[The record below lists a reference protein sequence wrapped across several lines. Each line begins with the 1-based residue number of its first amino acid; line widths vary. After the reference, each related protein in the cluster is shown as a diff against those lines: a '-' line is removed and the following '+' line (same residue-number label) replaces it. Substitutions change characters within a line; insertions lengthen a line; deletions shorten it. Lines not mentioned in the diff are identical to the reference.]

1 MNERKLLIVGGGI
14 AGMSLA
20 IRMRA
25 QDWSVDLAEID
36 PQWRVYGAGISITQP
51 TFRAA
56 RRLGIYD
63 ELCARGYASHQ
74 GVRICAPDGHLIS
87 EMPVL
92 PIEPGLPTAGGIMR
106 PILHDILSFQTRAAG
121 AKARLGTTISR
132 FQESN
137 SQVRVEL
144 TDGTSS
150 DYDLVVGADGA
161 FSKVRRML
169 FPEAPEPQYTG
180 QFCWRLM
187 AQRPVDIQGVHFYV
201 AGHVTAG
208 LMPTSQ
214 EQMYMFL
221 LQSAPEKFRTDET
234 TQWRLLQELMA
245 PFTGVLG
252 GIRDGLSANASI
264 IGRPLE
270 ALLLPRPW
278 SRGRVLLMGDAL
290 HATTPHLASG
300 AGIAIEDA
308 LVLSE
313 ELSGQ
318 GDVLSALRR
327 FEERRWE
334 RCRLVVENSVRIGQM
349 EQDHADPAELHR
361 LMAVSEAALRQEI

>member
-1 MNERKLLIVGGGI
+1 MSDRKLLIVGGGI

-25 QDWSVDLAEID
+25 QAWNVDIAEID
-36 PQWRVYGAGISITQP
+36 PHWRVYGAGISIMQP

-56 RRLGIYD
+56 KRLGIFD
-63 ELCARGYASHQ
+63 ELCAHGYASHQ
-74 GVRICAPDGHLIS
+74 GVRICAPDGQLIS
-87 EMPVL
+87 EMPVV

-106 PILHDILSFQTRAAG
+106 PVLHDILSSHTRAAG

-132 FQESN
+132 FNESN
-137 SQVRVEL
+137 SRVRVEL
-144 TDGTSS
+144 TDGTRG

-161 FSKVRRML
+161 SSKMRRMF
-169 FPEAPEPQYTG
+169 FPDAPEPQYTG
-180 QFCWRLM
+180 QYCWRLV
-187 AQRPVDIQGVHFYV
+187 AQRPADIQGVHFYV

-208 LMPTSQ
+208 LMPISQ

-221 LQSAPEKFRTDET
+221 LQSSREKFRIDDA
-234 TQWRLLQELMA
+234 TQWQLLRELMS
-245 PFTGVLG
+245 PFAGVLG
-252 GIRDGLSANASI
+252 KIRDGLSSNASV
-264 IGRPLE
+264 IGRPLA

-278 SRGRVLLMGDAL
+278 SRGRVLLIGDAL

-300 AGIAIEDA
+300 AGISIEDA

-318 GDVLSALRR
+318 GEVLSALQR

-349 EQDHADPAELHR
+349 QQDQADPAERHR